1 MRPHCDGWCK
11 ESLITF
17 MELVRDG
24 SNHKRWY
31 LQTAIVTAAT
41 CVTQNR
47 LMDSGVSSRHIPA
60 VRDNRYH
67 TNQRKKT
74 NTFFIA
80 MSEGNNSPLNG
91 PYGI

>member
-11 ESLITF
+11 ETLITLI
-17 MELVRDG
+17 ELVQDRR
-24 SNHKRWY
+24 NHKHV
-31 LQTAIVTAAT
+31 LSAIVTAAT
-41 CVTQNR
+41 CVTQNIWTDACQPVTSRPYETIDITR
-47 LMDSGVSSRHIPA
+47 LRE
-60 VRDNRYH
+60 
-67 TNQRKKT
+67 KT